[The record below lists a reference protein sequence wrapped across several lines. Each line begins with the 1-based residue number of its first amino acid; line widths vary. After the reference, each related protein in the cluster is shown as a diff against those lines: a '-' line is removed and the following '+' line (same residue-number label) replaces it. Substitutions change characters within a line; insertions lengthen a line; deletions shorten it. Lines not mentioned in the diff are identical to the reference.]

1 VRKEAAADAKDLG
14 RNDPCHCGSGKKY
27 KHCHLAKDE
36 EAVRKARAKATE
48 AAPAVEDEEKKDTGA
63 PPPKKSFQPW
73 QGRANTRGF
82 QKRAFQR
89 KSG

>member
-1 VRKEAAADAKDLG
+1 MSDAKELG

-27 KHCHLAKDE
+27 KHCHLLKDE
-36 EAVRKARAKATE
+36 EAARKARAKAVE
-48 AAPAVEDEEKKDTGA
+48 AEAAAAKAAPAEDDKKDVPA
-63 PPPKKSFQPW
+63 PPKKSFQPW

>member
-1 VRKEAAADAKDLG
+1 MADAKDLG

-36 EAVRKARAKATE
+36 EAARKTREKASDETATE
-48 AAPAVEDEEKKDTGA
+48 TSNAGGQAERTQPQ
-63 PPPKKSFQPW
+63 KKSFQPW
-73 QGRANTRGF
+73 QGRANPHGF
-82 QKRAFQR
+82 QRRAFQR

>member
-1 VRKEAAADAKDLG
+1 MSDAKELG

-27 KHCHLAKDE
+27 KHCHLLKDE
-36 EAVRKARAKATE
+36 EAARKARVKAAEAAAKAAE
-48 AAPAVEDEEKKDTGA
+48 SVPAEDEKKDVPA
-63 PPPKKSFQPW
+63 PQKKSVQPW
-73 QGRANTRGF
+73 RGRANTRGF